1 MTRVSCRLAS
11 RWSLSI
17 DGTLARHTAS
27 WRGHR
32 GGSTRTSRHV
42 YPWIAR
48 RWPGPSHARKM
59 PLWCGTKVELQ
70 CTPSL
75 LFHGQGDDHGSVTHA
90 SHDKRGDDTCSVH
103 TLWHGVRR
111 AVRQDDALIRV
122 STASHGVSSY
132 RYLEVRLQP
141 GRLGRQSGLPRQCE
155 RQAGALAASFPC
167 STKCSTKLNRVKM
180 PLDGDHIV
188 RSPGCKSLC

>member
-1 MTRVSCRLAS
+1 MHQQCVACHFKLPVRCAVLDGCAAEFVTRVSCRLAS

-32 GGSTRTSRHV
+32 GGISTRTSRHV

-75 LFHGQGDDHGSVTHA
+75 LFHGQGDEHGSVTHA

-132 RYLEVRLQP
+132 RYLEVEAP
-141 GRLGRQSGLPRQCE
+141 
-155 RQAGALAASFPC
+155 AGPTWAPEWF
-167 STKCSTKLNRVKM
+167 TTTM
-180 PLDGDHIV
+180 
-188 RSPGCKSLC
+188 